1 MYSSLEEA
9 LMINWLIV
17 PLKDTLTPK
26 MKKKTVI
33 TIWSWVKISSQQKSS
48 GASQQNSVVAFS

>member
-26 MKKKTVI
+26 MKKKNCYHHL
-33 TIWSWVKISSQQKSS
+33 KLGKD
-48 GASQQNSVVAFS
+48 

>member
-17 PLKDTLTPK
+17 PLKDKLTPK
-26 MKKKTVI
+26 MKNTVI
-33 TIWSWVKISSQQKSS
+33 TILKLGKD
-48 GASQQNSVVAFS
+48 

>member
-17 PLKDTLTPK
+17 PLKDKLTQK
-26 MKKKTVI
+26 MKKTVI
-33 TIWSWVKISSQQKSS
+33 TILKLGKD
-48 GASQQNSVVAFS
+48 